1 MMASVAPAA
10 SLRGIPLRPCHLQA
24 LDEAVQGF
32 SRADGLGHGN
42 QALRPLIGP
51 CDVRPAIDNLHIAI
65 GGVFVNQRNKL
76 DDGLVLGHSDTR
88 RHCVYPRISPRNGA
102 RQGKAQ
108 TWHRLH
114 GQTLIC
120 PVKIACSGNAIR
132 SLTLRYPATSYLL
145 YNLRASHSPDTV
157 PGSTAAARSTV
168 GFHSQPCASR
178 TTCDDAAQ
186 PFSSGH
192 PAEPPSGP
200 ATSAAR
206 SSLPRLSFQCA
217 GRGKIPMHAR
227 ARSTEAIGAAR
238 HLAGPCGMAPA
249 SSNQ

>member
-192 PAEPPSGP
+192 PADPPSEG
-200 ATSAAR
+200 R
-206 SSLPRLSFQCA
+206 QLPRRVHRC
-217 GRGKIPMHAR
+217 RGFHSMRLVEESRTHAR
-227 ARSTEAIGAAR
+227 ARSTEAIW
-238 HLAGPCGMAPA
+238 CCAPLTA
-249 SSNQ
+249 PMRRGGGEVMS